1 MSFVATAVCKL
12 SSTISGQFSGSN
24 ACKKERE
31 LGTIPLLSPHFDE
44 SNKRNQ
50 TMFEINPVKN
60 RIQDLTERSDVL
72 RGYL

>member
-1 MSFVATAVCKL
+1 MFFYKLTAISVKL
-12 SSTISGQFSGSN
+12 PRYTID
-24 ACKKERE
+24 
-31 LGTIPLLSPHFDE
+31 ISPEE
-44 SNKRNQ
+44 SK

>member
-1 MSFVATAVCKL
+1 MGKGEKRVFFYKL
-12 SSTISGQFSGSN
+12 SAISVKLPRYTID
-24 ACKKERE
+24 
-31 LGTIPLLSPHFDE
+31 ISPEE
-44 SNKRNQ
+44 SK